1 MIYRGTVKGNVV
13 LLEAGAQLPDGT
25 SVCVEPQEPARNGSL
40 AGQCDLFQIGEQAV
54 ETGISDLAT
63 NADHY
68 LYGHPK
74 VSDAG

>member
-13 LLEAGAQLPDGT
+13 TLEAGAQLPDGT
-25 SVCVEPQEPARNGSL
+25 SVYVETDEPVGTGSL
-40 AGQCDLFQIGEQAV
+40 SGQCDVFQIGGQAV
-54 ETGISDLAT
+54 ETGLPDLAS

-74 VSDAG
+74 VSHAG